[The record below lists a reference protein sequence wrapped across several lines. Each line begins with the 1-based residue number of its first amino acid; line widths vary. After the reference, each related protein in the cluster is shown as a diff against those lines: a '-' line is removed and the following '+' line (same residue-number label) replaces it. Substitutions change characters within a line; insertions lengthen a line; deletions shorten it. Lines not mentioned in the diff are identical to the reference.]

1 MICALRPNIR
11 SWGLSSS
18 IIYLLGL
25 QYSWISWGFYL
36 WSMDRGHMRLP
47 ENLNLLLVSVPEF
60 SAHCSLSSSKMKII
74 PKKGQSITQAWSEK
88 YRKKWFQS
96 RSEIK
101 KVISNRSR
109 HDTRSNLMRTR
120 RPTESRLDMKMLKKF
135 FQVDLASWSSSHQIS
150 AFPEDNSSLSWSA
163 QSRACFFLDSLGLSY
178 SNK

>member
-1 MICALRPNIR
+1 MKCALSPNIR

-25 QYSWISWGFYL
+25 QCSQISWGSYL
-36 WSMDRGHMRLP
+36 WWMDRGHIRLQ

-60 SAHCSLSSSKMKII
+60 SAHCSLSSSKMKRR
-74 PKKGQSITQAWSEK
+74 PKKWKSITQVWPEK

-96 RSEIK
+96 RSEII
-101 KVISNRSR
+101 KVISDRSR

-120 RPTESRLDMKMLKKF
+120 RPTGSRLDMKVLKKF
-135 FQVDLASWSSSHQIS
+135 SQVHLASWSSSHQIS

>member
-1 MICALRPNIR
+1 MKCALRPNIR

-25 QYSWISWGFYL
+25 QCSRISWWSYL
-36 WSMDRGHMRLP
+36 WWMDRGHMRLP

-60 SAHCSLSSSKMKII
+60 SPHCSLSSSKMKIV
-74 PKKGQSITQAWSEK
+74 PKKEQSITQVWPEK

-101 KVISNRSR
+101 KVISDRSR

-120 RPTESRLDMKMLKKF
+120 RPTESRLDMKGLKRF
-135 FQVDLASWSSSHQIS
+135 SQDDLANWSSSHQIS
-150 AFPEDNSSLSWSA
+150 AFPEDNSSLFWSA
-163 QSRACFFLDSLGLSY
+163 QSRACFF
-178 SNK
+178 